1 MNYAYTGRS
10 GANGANAVNGVLDGT
25 SAGAVADTL
34 RARGVTPLTI
44 KAVAGG
50 KPAGAGS
57 AAAAGSA
64 AGLAATL
71 RAWLPAD
78 LANFSFEQWM
88 QPKVQAVDILLFSR
102 QLHTLL
108 KAGVPILRA
117 LAGLEESA
125 PSERMKSTL
134 QQVRNSLGSGIDLS
148 MSLAQHPGVFDGF
161 YVALVRVGEMTGRL
175 EEVFMRLFHHIE
187 FEIFMGQQIKSA
199 LRYPM
204 FVMGA
209 MAAGIGVVNVM
220 VIPAFA
226 TVFKSF
232 GAELPLA
239 TRILMGTSEF
249 TINYGAYLVVA
260 AAIGSWALRR
270 WVATPAG
277 RLTWDRTKLR
287 LPLAGKIIRKGML
300 ARFARSLAL
309 SLKSGVPVEQ
319 ALQIVAQTV
328 ENSYLSKKIE
338 AMRDSI
344 ERGESILQSASAS
357 GVFTPIVLQMI
368 SVGEESGTVDEM
380 MNEVGELYTN
390 EVQYELKTLG
400 QQIEPIMIIFLG
412 LVVLVLALG
421 VFLPVWDLGRV
432 ALKH

>member
-1 MNYAYTGRS
+1 MNFAYTGRS
-10 GANGANAVNGVLDGT
+10 SEGAVSGVLEAAT
-25 SAGAVADTL
+25 AGAAADTL
-34 RARGVTPLTI
+34 MARGVTPLQITQ
-44 KAVAGG
+44 ASSAERTSTST
-50 KPAGAGS
+50 KPGFD
-57 AAAAGSA
+57 
-64 AGLAATL
+64 LQQ
-71 RAWLPAD
+71 WL
-78 LANFSFEQWM
+78 L
-88 QPKVQAVDILLFSR
+88 PKVGPVDLLLFSR

-108 KAGVPILRA
+108 KSGVPILRA
-117 LAGLEESA
+117 LAGLQESA
-125 PSERMKSTL
+125 PNQRMKQTL
-134 QQVRNSLGSGIDLS
+134 QQVRQSLGSGQDLS
-148 MSLAQHPGVFDGF
+148 MAMAQHGTVFDGF

-187 FEIFMGQQIKSA
+187 FEMFMGQQIKSA

-204 FVMGA
+204 FVMAA
-209 MAAGIGVVNVM
+209 MAAGIGVINVM

-239 TRILMGTSEF
+239 TRILMATSSF
-249 TINYGAYLVVA
+249 TIDYGWALVLGGIAGVCL
-260 AAIGSWALRR
+260 LRR
-270 WVATPAG
+270 WVTTPAG
-277 RLTWDRTKLR
+277 RLTWDRLKLR

-300 ARFARSLAL
+300 ARFARSFAL

-319 ALQIVAQTV
+319 ALSVVAATV
-328 ENSYLSKKIE
+328 ENAHIAQKVE
-338 AMRDSI
+338 GMRESV
-344 ERGESILQSASAS
+344 ERGESILRAAAAA

-368 SVGEESGTVDEM
+368 AVGEETGAVDELM
-380 MNEVGELYTN
+380 DEVAELYTN

-412 LVVLVLALG
+412 VMVLVLALG

>member
-1 MNYAYTGRS
+1 MNFSYTGRS
-10 GANGANAVNGVLDGT
+10 SEGAVSGVLDAAT
-25 SAGAVADTL
+25 AGAAADVL
-34 RARGVTPLTI
+34 MARGVTPLQI
-44 KAVAGG
+44 KQAGASERAPAAD
-50 KPAGAGS
+50 KPAF
-57 AAAAGSA
+57 
-64 AGLAATL
+64 
-71 RAWLPAD
+71 D
-78 LANFSFEQWM
+78 LQQWM
-88 QPKVQAVDILLFSR
+88 LPKVSPVDLLLFSR

-108 KAGVPILRA
+108 KSGVPILRA
-117 LAGLEESA
+117 LAGLQESA
-125 PSERMKSTL
+125 PNQRMKQTL
-134 QQVRNSLGSGIDLS
+134 QQVRQSLGSGLDLS
-148 MSLAQHPGVFDGF
+148 MALAQHGSVFDGF

-187 FEIFMGQQIKSA
+187 FEMFMGQQIKSA
-199 LRYPM
+199 LRYPT
-204 FVMGA
+204 FVMIA
-209 MAAGIGVVNVM
+209 MAAGIGVINVM

-239 TRILMGTSEF
+239 TRILMAMSRF
-249 TINYGAYLVVA
+249 TIDYGWALVLSGIA
-260 AAIGSWALRR
+260 AVWLLRR

-277 RLTWDRTKLR
+277 RLTWDRLKLS

-300 ARFARSLAL
+300 ARFARSFAL

-319 ALQIVAQTV
+319 ALSVVAATV
-328 ENSYLSKKIE
+328 ENAHIGRKVE
-338 AMRDSI
+338 GMRESV
-344 ERGESILQSASAS
+344 ERGESILRAAAAA

-368 SVGEESGTVDEM
+368 AVGEETGAVDELM
-380 MNEVGELYTN
+380 DEVAELYTN

-412 LVVLVLALG
+412 VMVLVLALG